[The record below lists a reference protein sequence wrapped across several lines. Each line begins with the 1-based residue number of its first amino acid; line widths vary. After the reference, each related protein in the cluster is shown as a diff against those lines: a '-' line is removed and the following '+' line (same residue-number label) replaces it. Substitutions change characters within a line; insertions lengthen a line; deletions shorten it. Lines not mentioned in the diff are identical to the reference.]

1 MKYKKILFPI
11 GAGDD
16 VMPRIYGALQIAK
29 WFKTH
34 IDILSCHIDPSV
46 VYNMKMTLRGG
57 VLFEEFLKSAKA
69 DLAEENEKNE
79 KMFSKMCKELGIEL
93 SDKPIDGVCSA
104 KFIVRDGKRSLVV
117 EKESKFYDLI
127 VAAVPLSGK
136 ITGTFE
142 AAVMKSGKDCI
153 AIPRNLDKFNPKNI
167 LVSWTGTTNNSRA
180 ITSSIDVL
188 KNASKVHCITARA
201 ALGENAENSLNMLK
215 DYFALHSINATYE
228 VINTTSIP
236 GQALLKSAKD
246 GNFDMVVSG
255 RQGENGLREMF
266 LGGTSKFFLEH
277 TDIPIFM

>member
-1 MKYKKILFPI
+1 MLYKKILFPI

-16 VMPRIYGALQIAK
+16 VMPRIYGALQISK
-29 WFKTH
+29 WFNTH

-57 VLFEEFLKSAKA
+57 VLYEEFLKSAKA
-69 DLAEENEKNE
+69 ELQEEHKRNEKA
-79 KMFSKMCKELGIEL
+79 FTKMCQELGISI
-93 SDKPIDGVCSA
+93 SDTPLKDSPSA

-117 EKESKFYDLI
+117 ERESKFYDLI

-153 AIPRNLDKFNPKNI
+153 VIPRNLQKFNPKNF
-167 LVSWTGTTNNSRA
+167 LVSWTGTPKNSRA
-180 ITSSIDVL
+180 VTSSIEML
-188 KNASKVHCITARA
+188 KNADKVHCITARA

-215 DYFALHSINATYE
+215 DYFSLHDIRATYE

-236 GQALLKSAKD
+236 GQALLKTAKE
-246 GNFDMVVSG
+246 GSFDMVIAG